1 MSTNW
6 TMPPAHRSLL
16 CVPTTIRPRRGILRL
31 SLRDQR
37 RYERHDYCL
46 NCGVPITP
54 VPIGSWRTRRPMPR
68 SSSVPTFDREAVY
81 RFFERLEGSDEP
93 QRIQFRFLL
102 ALLLWRK
109 KVIKLERTMTLNDT
123 EIWNSAHPPRAPPTA
138 CSGPSWTKI
147 GSKSSATR
155 SPAAHWRARHAGRPH
170 PRPRYGGRQRC
181 LG

>member
-6 TMPPAHRSLL
+6 TMPRRTEA
-16 CVPTTIRPRRGILRL
+16 CCACQRPFDPGEEFCAYLYET
-31 SLRDQR
+31 SAG
-37 RYERHDYCL
+37 YERHDYCL

-123 EIWNSAHPPRAPPTA
+123 EIWEFRT
-138 CSGPSWTKI
+138 PSTGTTHRVQRPELDEDRLEELSNQI
-147 GSKSSATR
+147 AGLLTGEPVTLDVPIPDLATEAD
-155 SPAAHWRARHAGRPH
+155 SDA
-170 PRPRYGGRQRC
+170 
-181 LG
+181 